1 MPINVDL
8 LAKELTRTLT
18 QYTNEVEEELEKAQD
33 DVVKEGLVTLKSTS
47 PIRKGRY
54 AKGWRRKKTRNGY
67 IIHNATPHYRL
78 THLLEKGHAKRG
90 GGRVAAR
97 PHIQPVE
104 EKMIKD
110 YEKRVERAI
119 KK

>member
-1 MPINVDL
+1 MIDL
-8 LAKELTRTLT
+8 SKEISSILSQYTSDVEKELEEAKD
-18 QYTNEVEEELEKAQD
+18 EVTT
-33 DVVKEGLVTLKSTS
+33 EGVSDLKSSS
-47 PIRKGRY
+47 PKRKGNY
-54 AKGWRRKKTRNGY
+54 AKGWRKKKQGTAHV
-67 IIHNATPHYRL
+67 IHNATNYHL

-119 KK
+119 KR

>member
-1 MPINVDL
+1 MEIDL
-8 LAKELTRTLT
+8 TKELTSLLSK
-18 QYTNEVEEELEKAQD
+18 YTSDVERELDEAKEEVVNEGVNELR
-33 DVVKEGLVTLKSTS
+33 VKS
-47 PIRKGRY
+47 PIRKGKY
-54 AKGWRRKKTRNGY
+54 AHGWRKKKQGSSY
-67 IIHNATPHYRL
+67 VVHNATDYQL

-97 PHIQPVE
+97 PHIQPIE
-104 EKMIKD
+104 QKMISD

>member
-1 MPINVDL
+1 MNIDL
-8 LAKELTRTLT
+8 SKELATILG
-18 QYTNEVEEELEKAQD
+18 QYTSDVEEELEEAKKD
-33 DVVKEGLVTLKSTS
+33 ITDEGVSDLRSTS
-47 PIRKGRY
+47 PIRKGKY
-54 AKGWRRKKTRNGY
+54 ARGWRKKKQGSAY
-67 IIHNATPHYRL
+67 VIHNATAYQL